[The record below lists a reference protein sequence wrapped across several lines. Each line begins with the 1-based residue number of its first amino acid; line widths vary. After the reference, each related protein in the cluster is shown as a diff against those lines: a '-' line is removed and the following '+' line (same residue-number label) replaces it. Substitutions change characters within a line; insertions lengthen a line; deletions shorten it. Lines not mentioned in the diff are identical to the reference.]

1 MNIILR
7 KKSAF
12 KGLSLAENKITAEK
26 PIEVLP
32 APEKVVIPIQQS
44 IGAPCEFIVSKGDTV
59 KTGQKIADSKS
70 YVSAPVH
77 SSISGKILK
86 LIKMVNPAT
95 GKITDAAII
104 TSDGE
109 DSWVEHSK
117 LFDISESVDLSE
129 LKKIIDN
136 ISKEEV
142 LNKVREAGIVG
153 MGGATFPTHVKL
165 NPPPDK
171 KIDTLILNGCECE
184 PSITADH
191 RLMLEN
197 GREILMGLYIINRV
211 LSPQNIYI
219 GIEDNKRD
227 AIVSLE
233 KLIIEMGF
241 SSLFKIVSLKSR
253 YPMGAEKMLIKTI
266 TGRAVPI
273 GGLPMDVGTIVSN
286 VATSKSIYDA
296 VIEGKPLIERVV
308 TVTGSVVNPK
318 NFKVRIGTTVGS
330 LIEKCGGY
338 RGEFNSIIIGG
349 PMMGVSIVD
358 KEFPVIKGTNCILV
372 EKRRIQDE
380 QNCINCGRCVD
391 ICPMNLMPLVYVR
404 NTKKGDFETCKEY
417 HIGNCIECG
426 ACAYVCP
433 ANIPIVGYIKTCKS
447 ELAKTKVKK

>member
-1 MNIILR
+1 MNIVLR

-12 KGLSLAENKITAEK
+12 KGLHLPEDKITAEK

-32 APEKVVIPIQQS
+32 VPEKVVIPVQQS
-44 IGAPCEFIVSKGDTV
+44 LGAPCEFLVTRGDFV

-77 SSISGKILK
+77 SSISGKVSKVIR
-86 LIKMVNPAT
+86 MVNPIT
-95 GKITDAAII
+95 SKVTDAVII
-104 TSDGE
+104 SSDGE

-117 LFDISESVDLSE
+117 LFDILELGDISE

-136 ISKEEV
+136 ISKEEI
-142 LNKVREAGIVG
+142 LKKVREAGIVG

-171 KIDTLILNGCECE
+171 KIDTVILNGCECE
-184 PSITADH
+184 PSITSDH

-197 GREILMGLYIINRV
+197 GREILMGLYIINRI
-211 LSPQNIYI
+211 LLPQNIYI
-219 GIEDNKRD
+219 GIEDNKKD
-227 AIVSLE
+227 AIENLK
-233 KLIIEMGF
+233 KLIMEMGF

-266 TGRAVPI
+266 TGRSVPM

-286 VATSKSIYDA
+286 VATSKSIYSA
-296 VIEGKPLIERVV
+296 VIEGMPLIERVV
-308 TVTGSVVNPK
+308 TVTGAVVNPK
-318 NFKVRIGTTVGS
+318 NFRVRLGTTVGS

-338 RGEFNSIIIGG
+338 RGKFNSIILGG
-349 PMMGVSIVD
+349 PMMGVSVVD
-358 KEFPVIKGTNCILV
+358 NEFPVIKGTNCILV

-391 ICPMNLMPLVYVR
+391 ICPMNLMPLMYVR
-404 NTKKGDFETCKEY
+404 NTKKGDYETCQEY

-426 ACAYVCP
+426 LCSYVCP

-447 ELAKTKVKK
+447 ELVKRKAKK